1 VKPPSA
7 HLTPTHHASSGRWG
21 TAFLRLL
28 AGGILLAVFAPARAA
43 DTRDGHIVPDLAS
56 LARQALISLPPPPAW
71 GKNHESTL
79 WSVEDIK
86 AELAKITDTPP
97 RVNSIRGKL
106 LRPDHRWLV
115 DFKSWFRSVQ
125 KPLKIHFEDQLFDCD
140 NYANCFVAFAD
151 LLALQA
157 GEVRGSFCIGWA
169 TVHYRNRFAGIRAGG
184 AHAVVM
190 VGTTQGLFVL
200 EPQDGTLI
208 ALREFP
214 NRHTIEEVY
223 F

>member
-1 VKPPSA
+1 VKTLRAYLLRSDR
-7 HLTPTHHASSGRWG
+7 THAGRWR
-21 TAFLRLL
+21 TAVGLLL
-28 AGGILLAVFAPARAA
+28 AGGFFVAGSPSTLADNSSVGR
-43 DTRDGHIVPDLAS
+43 IVPDLAT

-71 GKNHESTL
+71 GKNHDSTV
-79 WSVEDIK
+79 WTVDEIK
-86 AELAKITDTPP
+86 TEFGKITDTPP

-106 LRPDHRWLV
+106 VRADHRWLV
-115 DFKSWFRSVQ
+115 DFKGWFRSVQ

-157 GEVRGSFCIGWA
+157 GESRGSFCIGWA

-200 EPQDGTLI
+200 EPQDGTMV
-208 ALREFP
+208 ALRDFP